1 MYSSIGC
8 GHIDGAGTDECD
20 KRSSVV
26 VVIVLVLVLMM
37 LLLMM
42 LVLMMLLLMMLVR
55 MMLQGVQWYWLW
67 S

>member
-8 GHIDGAGTDECD
+8 GHIDGAGTDDGD

-37 LLLMM
+37 IVLMM